1 MPITRS
7 AWASDFKSSSLAT
20 TAMIE
25 MSCENTY
32 LAASA
37 IRTNSP
43 DSMSIDTHHEE
54 SYMGFG
60 AVGISSNR
68 GECYIIEGDK
78 SMSNVLK
85 VAVAVSLVALMA
97 TPGSAQ
103 SSSSSTTSATTSI
116 YQPISLANT
125 ALLKFGQI
133 VKPATAG
140 TNTVTVSA
148 GGVRSLSGAGSAAL
162 AAGAVTAAAYTATG
176 EGGQTF
182 SISAASF
189 NMASGA
195 NNLAVTPILSS
206 ATGAMSGA
214 FGSAGTGTFTV
225 GGSFPVA
232 DTTVSGA
239 YAGNLVVTVA
249 YN

>member
-1 MPITRS
+1 
-7 AWASDFKSSSLAT
+7 
-20 TAMIE
+20 
-25 MSCENTY
+25 
-32 LAASA
+32 
-37 IRTNSP
+37 
-43 DSMSIDTHHEE
+43 MSIDTRHEE
-54 SYMGFG
+54 SYMENS

-68 GECYIIEGDK
+68 GECYIIEGDNV
-78 SMSNVLK
+78 MSNVLK
-85 VAVAVSLVALMA
+85 VAGAVSLVAFMA
-97 TPGSAQ
+97 TPGVAQ
-103 SSSSSTTSATTSI
+103 SSSSSTTSATTTI

-148 GGVRSLSGAGSAAL
+148 AGVRSLSGGGSAAL

-189 NMASGA
+189 NMANGA

-206 ATGAMSGA
+206 AAGALSGA